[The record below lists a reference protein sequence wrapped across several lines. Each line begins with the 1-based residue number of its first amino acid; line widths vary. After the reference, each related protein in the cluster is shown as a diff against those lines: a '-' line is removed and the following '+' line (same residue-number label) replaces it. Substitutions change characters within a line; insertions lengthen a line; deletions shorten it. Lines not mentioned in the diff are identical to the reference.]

1 MCATGGGRYDCGV
14 KRFLGNNE
22 ADGVER
28 KIRLRIWNFTGQS
41 IPDQC
46 LFLKWIN
53 VKVKMVL

>member
-1 MCATGGGRYDCGV
+1 MCARGAGRYDCGV

-28 KIRLRIWNFTGQS
+28 KISLRIWNLIGQS
-41 IPDQC
+41 ITDQR
-46 LFLKWIN
+46 IN

>member
-28 KIRLRIWNFTGQS
+28 KIRLKIWNLTG
-41 IPDQC
+41 
-46 LFLKWIN
+46 
-53 VKVKMVL
+53 